1 MRMTETVT
9 LESVLVA
16 SPDQISANVA
26 PDQAGAVV
34 ILALKD
40 GVYFEMNE
48 VGGRIWNLLQHPQ
61 ALKSVLARLLEEYE
75 VNPAQCEADLLS
87 LAQRLLERG
96 LVELRNEAPP

>member
-1 MRMTETVT
+1 MTETVT

-26 PDQAGAVV
+26 PDQTGDVV

-48 VGGRIWNLLQHPQ
+48 VGGRIWNLLQQPQ
-61 ALKSVLARLLEEYE
+61 ALKSVLTTLLEEYE
-75 VNPAQCEADLLS
+75 VNPARCEADLLS
-87 LAQRLLERG
+87 LAERLLERG
-96 LVELRNEAPP
+96 LVELRNEAAP

>member
-1 MRMTETVT
+1 MTETVT

-48 VGGRIWNLLQHPQ
+48 VGGRVWNLLQQPQ
-61 ALKSVLARLLEEYE
+61 ALKSVLATLLEEYE
-75 VNPAQCEADLLS
+75 VNPARCEADLLS
-87 LAQRLLERG
+87 LAERLLERG
-96 LVELRNEAPP
+96 LVELRNEAAP